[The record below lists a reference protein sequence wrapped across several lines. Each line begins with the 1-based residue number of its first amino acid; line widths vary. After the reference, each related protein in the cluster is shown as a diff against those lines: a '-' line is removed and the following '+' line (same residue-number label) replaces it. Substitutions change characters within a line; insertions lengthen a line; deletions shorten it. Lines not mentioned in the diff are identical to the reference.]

1 MSDAAHVGPQQH
13 IVFNKPF
20 KVKPKIEEWKAPDSY
35 KRRRLPNE
43 PEIPKKI
50 KVWRV
55 QNSGKK
61 HGSVVARKYGFTD
74 SPDAEII
81 AAGYNRGK
89 EYGAVGIGRHGNF
102 LQWGYSQP
110 PSKMTDA
117 GKNLFLNC
125 ICYIKK
131 FDGKLPLVKT
141 KKSHRDN
148 ALRLASLINRIKDKK
163 FFSRTFSPKLQ
174 KKYKN
179 DPDGLVRYY
188 MDSYEFIYKDKTF
201 LVDTELK
208 DLEIDSNRKIESL
221 QKLITLLGEKD
232 KAEAAQKLLN
242 RYTQQSFTDQNQWQK
257 WFDSNKGRIY
267 FSDVGGYKFFVIPK
281 GYMDKQATQIISR

>member
-1 MSDAAHVGPQQH
+1 MSDAAHVGSQQH

-20 KVKPKIEEWKAPDSY
+20 KVKPEVEEWKISDSY
-35 KRRRLPNE
+35 EGRRLPNE
-43 PEIPKKI
+43 PEIPKKM

-55 QNSGKK
+55 QNSGKTY
-61 HGSVVARKYGFTD
+61 GSVVARKYGFTD

-81 AAGYNRGK
+81 AAGYNSGK

-110 PSKMTDA
+110 PSKMTEA
-117 GKNLFLNC
+117 GKNLYLNC

-131 FDGKLPLVKT
+131 FDGKLPLVRRKS
-141 KKSHRDN
+141 SHRDN
-148 ALRLASLINRIKDKK
+148 ALRLASLIKQIKNKS
-163 FFSRTFSPKLQ
+163 FFSATFSPDLQ

-188 MDSYEFIYKDKTF
+188 MDSYDFIYKDKTF

-208 DLEIDSNRKIESL
+208 DLGIDSNRKIESL
-221 QKLITLLGEKD
+221 QKLITLLGKKD
-232 KAEAAQKLLN
+232 KAETAQKLLN
-242 RYTQQSFTDQNQWQK
+242 RYTRQSFTDQNQWQK
-257 WFDSNKGRIY
+257 WFDSNKGRIF

-281 GYMDKQATQIISR
+281 GYMDKQATQP